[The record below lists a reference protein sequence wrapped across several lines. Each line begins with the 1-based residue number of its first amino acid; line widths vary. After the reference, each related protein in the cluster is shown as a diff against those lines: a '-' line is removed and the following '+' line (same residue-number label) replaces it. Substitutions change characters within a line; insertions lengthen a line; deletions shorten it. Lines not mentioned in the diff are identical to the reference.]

1 MLVHSVSCNLPRN
14 ITYLKSLSQK
24 KTWICSKEFLS
35 NISPSLTLSCSFFWS
50 TVDGEQR
57 QSSKITFCFCVRWK
71 LIKGNFTQMESA
83 SRKKSSHTVPL
94 EISYENWQSQT
105 PGKKSSTGDTPVRVP
120 NRKKYASHLLEE
132 PRRTPATQPRKKG
145 HCLELSL
152 SSNGLSFKTILPNL
166 LLFSIK

>member
-1 MLVHSVSCNLPRN
+1 MVHSVSCNLPRN

-83 SRKKSSHTVPL
+83 SQKEELSHST
-94 EISYENWQSQT
+94 
-105 PGKKSSTGDTPVRVP
+105 TGDQLWELTITNPREKIF
-120 NRKKYASHLLEE
+120 NRRYSSESPQQEKVCLTS
-132 PRRTPATQPRKKG
+132 PRRTQEYPSNPAKEKG
-145 HCLELSL
+145 SL
-152 SSNGLSFKTILPNL
+152 PWTLTFLQWT
-166 LLFSIK
+166 FF

>member
-35 NISPSLTLSCSFFWS
+35 NISPSLTFSCSFFWS

-71 LIKGNFTQMESA
+71 LIKGNFTRIESA
-83 SRKKSSHTVPL
+83 GQKEELSHST
-94 EISYENWQSQT
+94 
-105 PGKKSSTGDTPVRVP
+105 TGDQLWELTITNPREKIF
-120 NRKKYASHLLEE
+120 NRRYSSESPQQEKVCLTS
-132 PRRTPATQPRKKG
+132 PRRTQEYPSNPAKEKG
-145 HCLELSL
+145 SL
-152 SSNGLSFKTILPNL
+152 PWTLTFLQWT
-166 LLFSIK
+166 FF

>member
-1 MLVHSVSCNLPRN
+1 MVHSVSCNLPRN

-83 SRKKSSHTVPL
+83 SQKEELSHST
-94 EISYENWQSQT
+94 
-105 PGKKSSTGDTPVRVP
+105 TGDQLWELTITNPREKIF
-120 NRKKYASHLLEE
+120 NRRYSSESPQQEKVCLTS
-132 PRRTPATQPRKKG
+132 PRRTQENPSNPAKEKG
-145 HCLELSL
+145 SL
-152 SSNGLSFKTILPNL
+152 PWTLTFPQWSLLKQSFPTYY
-166 LLFSIK
+166 FSL

>member
-83 SRKKSSHTVPL
+83 SQKEELSHST
-94 EISYENWQSQT
+94 
-105 PGKKSSTGDTPVRVP
+105 TGDQLWELTITNPREKIF
-120 NRKKYASHLLEE
+120 NRRYSSESPQQEKVCLTS
-132 PRRTPATQPRKKG
+132 PRRTQEYPSNPAKEKG
-145 HCLELSL
+145 SL
-152 SSNGLSFKTILPNL
+152 PWTLTFLQWT
-166 LLFSIK
+166 FF

>member
-71 LIKGNFTQMESA
+71 LIKGNFTRIESA
-83 SRKKSSHTVPL
+83 GQKEELSHST
-94 EISYENWQSQT
+94 
-105 PGKKSSTGDTPVRVP
+105 TGDQLWELTITNPREKIF
-120 NRKKYASHLLEE
+120 NRRYSSESPQQEKVCLTS
-132 PRRTPATQPRKKG
+132 PRRTQENPSNPAKEKG
-145 HCLELSL
+145 SL
-152 SSNGLSFKTILPNL
+152 PWTLTFPQWSLLKQSFPTYY
-166 LLFSIK
+166 FSL